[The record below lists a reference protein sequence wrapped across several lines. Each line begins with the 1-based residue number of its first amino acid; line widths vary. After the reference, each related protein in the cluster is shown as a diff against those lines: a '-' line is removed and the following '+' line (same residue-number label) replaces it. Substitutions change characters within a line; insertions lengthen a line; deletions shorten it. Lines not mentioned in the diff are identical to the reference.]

1 LVSLDDAVI
10 ARYEKFGKRF
20 EILVDSQLVEL
31 WKDDPTSIDIE
42 KIVAIEEVFL
52 DAKDGERPTAEL
64 LEKVFNTL
72 IFKPIAEIILS
83 EGSIQLTAVQRKKMI
98 ELKRRQIIQH
108 IHSNAIDPKSKG
120 PHPMTRIELALD
132 ESRFSVDP
140 FKKLELQIKDA
151 IKLLK
156 PLIPLSFEN
165 ARLAFKVT
173 GKHYGSVSQIL
184 RQYKEK
190 EEWMPNGQWVCII
203 EIPAG
208 MKGELI
214 SKVMNK
220 DSDAEYKEL

>member
-20 EILVDSQLVEL
+20 ELFVDPDLVEL
-31 WKDDPTSIDIE
+31 WKEDPSSVEFE
-42 KIVAIEEVFL
+42 KLVAIEEVFH
-52 DAKDGERPTAEL
+52 DARDGERPTSDV
-64 LEKVFNTL
+64 LERAFETSN
-72 IFKPIAEIILS
+72 FKLIAEKILS
-83 EGSIQLTAVQRKKMI
+83 QGNIQLTAAQRKNMVK
-98 ELKRRQIIQH
+98 LKRRQIIQH
-108 IHSNAIDPKSKG
+108 IQSNAIDPKSKT
-120 PHPMTRIELALD
+120 PHPLTRIELALD
-132 ESRFSVDP
+132 QSRFSVDP
-140 FKKLELQIKDA
+140 FKKIDIQIKDA

-165 ARLAFKVT
+165 TRLAFRIT
-173 GKHYGSVSQIL
+173 GKHYGPVSQLL

-190 EEWMPNGQWVCII
+190 EEWLPDGQWVCVI

>member
-1 LVSLDDAVI
+1 MVSLDDAVI
-10 ARYEKFGKRF
+10 ARFEKFGKRF
-20 EILVDSQLVEL
+20 EIFVDSELVEL
-31 WKDDPTSIDIE
+31 WKEDNTSVEIE
-42 KIVAIEEVFL
+42 KIVAIEEVFH
-52 DAKDGERPTAEL
+52 DAKDGERPTTDV
-64 LEKVFNTL
+64 LERVFETL
-72 IFKPIAEIILS
+72 NFNSIAEKILS
-83 EGSIQLTAVQRKKMI
+83 EGSIQLTAVQRKKMV
-98 ELKRRQIIQH
+98 EVKRRQILQH
-108 IHSNAIDPKSKG
+108 VKSNAIDPKSKG
-120 PHPMTRIELALD
+120 PHPITRIELALE

-140 FKKLELQIKDA
+140 FKKLELQIDEA

-165 ARLAFKVT
+165 ARLAFRIN
-173 GKHYGSVSQIL
+173 GKHYGAVSQIL

>member
-31 WKDDPTSIDIE
+31 WKDDPTSVDIE
-42 KIVAIEEVFL
+42 KIVAIEEVFH
-52 DAKDGERPTAEL
+52 DAKDGERPTAEV

-83 EGSIQLTAVQRKKMI
+83 EGSIQLTAVQRKKMV
-98 ELKRRQIIQH
+98 EVKRRQIIQH
-108 IHSNAIDPKSKG
+108 IQSNAIDPKSKG
-120 PHPMTRIELALD
+120 PHPITRIELALD

-140 FKKLELQIKDA
+140 FKKLELQIKEA

-165 ARLAFKVT
+165 SRLAFKIT

>member
-1 LVSLDDAVI
+1 MVSLDDAVI

-31 WKDDPTSIDIE
+31 WKEDSNSIEIE
-42 KIVAIEEVFL
+42 KIVAIEEVFH
-52 DAKDGERPTAEL
+52 DAKDGERPTAEV

-83 EGSIQLTAVQRKKMI
+83 EGSIQLTATQRKKMV
-98 ELKRRQIIQH
+98 EVKRRQIIQH
-108 IHSNAIDPKSKG
+108 IQSNAIDPKSKG
-120 PHPMTRIELALD
+120 PHPITRIELALE

-140 FKKLELQIKDA
+140 FKKLELQIKEA

-165 ARLAFKVT
+165 ARLAFKIN

-208 MKGELI
+208 MKGDLI

>member
-1 LVSLDDAVI
+1 MVSLDDAVI

-120 PHPMTRIELALD
+120 PHPMTRIELAL
-132 ESRFSVDP
+132 S
-140 FKKLELQIKDA
+140 
-151 IKLLK
+151 
-156 PLIPLSFEN
+156 LI
-165 ARLAFKVT
+165 
-173 GKHYGSVSQIL
+173 HI
-184 RQYKEK
+184 
-190 EEWMPNGQWVCII
+190 
-203 EIPAG
+203 
-208 MKGELI
+208 
-214 SKVMNK
+214 
-220 DSDAEYKEL
+220 